1 MDIMVWWYPG
11 YCTARCRAHGDPVV
25 EIPHYYSAPRARKR
39 EREHDSLT
47 HNNHPGGEEEHDGSS
62 EYLPVDLSAH
72 RRSDLLELGGGEG
85 KPTRRDSRSPSHDD
99 DDDDE
104 PDPPPTSRPSF
115 FRNHVAN
122 GLELRYLLN
131 PFPAPTP
138 LSNNKISTIFA
149 RDHRIE
155 TRVRVCKDETQK
167 TRRRLHCYY

>member
-1 MDIMVWWYPG
+1 MSRASRPG
-11 YCTARCRAHGDPVV
+11 A
-25 EIPHYYSAPRARKR
+25 I
-39 EREHDSLT
+39 
-47 HNNHPGGEEEHDGSS
+47 
-62 EYLPVDLSAH
+62 
-72 RRSDLLELGGGEG
+72 LEALH
-85 KPTRRDSRSPSHDD
+85 THDD
-99 DDDDE
+99 DVE

-115 FRNHVAN
+115 LSKPCGKWTRT
-122 GLELRYLLN
+122 YLLN